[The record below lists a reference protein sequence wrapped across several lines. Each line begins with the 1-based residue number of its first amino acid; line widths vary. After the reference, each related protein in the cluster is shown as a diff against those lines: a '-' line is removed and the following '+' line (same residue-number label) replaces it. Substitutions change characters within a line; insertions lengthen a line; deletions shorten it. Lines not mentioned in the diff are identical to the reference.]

1 MSLSLPPDMEAL
13 LYIGIAQAL
22 FAALMIILKVQK
34 TTADRILAVWLVLI
48 AGWLV
53 TNYIKVFHPD
63 YAMNSWLG
71 GGLLLLT
78 FGPNLYLYSKY
89 RVHEKEKIKQ
99 RDYLHFLPA
108 IITTILMIGFVDRSL
123 PPAPLQYFEADGNLW
138 YRILFLSV
146 SAFMIIYY
154 PWRNAQFLKEHRK
167 NIDNH
172 FSYHSDRI
180 SLDWLKYINIG
191 FILTFVLTFGVV
203 LSRKLFGLDVMPIYI
218 IDLGLIFFAY
228 SISFL
233 GFRQPVIFNEHYR
246 ELLNATEKPVRTIP
260 TPKTAEVRYEKSGL
274 KENDADVHLKRIQ
287 DYMIV
292 EKPYLNGD
300 LTIQNLAQKLDIP
313 RHHITQIINEMLK
326 KNFYTFVNEY
336 RLQEVKQKLVSDEFK
351 SYSVLGIALDCGFN
365 SKSSFNTFFKQQEG
379 ITPSEFRKNS
389 SH

>member
-1 MSLSLPPDMEAL
+1 MSLSLPADMEAL

-34 TTADRILAVWLVLI
+34 TTADRILAAWLVLI

-71 GGLLLLT
+71 SGLLLLT

-89 RVHEKEKIKQ
+89 RVHEEEKINRK
-99 RDYLHFLPA
+99 DYFHFTPA
-108 IITTILMIGFVDRSL
+108 ILMTILMVSFVDRSI
-123 PPAPLQYFEADGNLW
+123 PPAPLSYFEPDGNLW
-138 YRILFLSV
+138 YRILFLSL
-146 SAFMIIYY
+146 SSFMIIYY

-180 SLDWLKYINIG
+180 SLEWLKYINIG

-203 LSRKLFGLDVMPIYI
+203 LSRKLFGLNVLPIYI

-246 ELLNATEKPVRTIP
+246 ELINSAEKKDKPQP
-260 TPKTAEVRYEKSGL
+260 EPKTAEVRYEKSGL
-274 KENDADVHLKRIQ
+274 KQDEADQHLRSIQ
-287 DYMIV
+287 DYMQR

-300 LTIQNLAQKLDIP
+300 LTIQNLAEKLGIP
-313 RHHITQIINEMLK
+313 RHHITQIINEKLK

-336 RLQEVKQKLVSDEFK
+336 RLEEVKQKLISEEFK
-351 SYSVLGIALDCGFN
+351 GYSVLGIALDCGFN
-365 SKSSFNTFFKQQEG
+365 SKSSFNTFFKQNVG
-379 ITPSEFRKNS
+379 MTPSEYKKATI
-389 SH
+389 